1 MPKRHDNFLKWFGS
15 RVRSI
20 RQKKN
25 LSQEELAQLAG
36 LDRTYMGGVERG
48 ERNIGLLNVKRLADA
63 LEIKA
68 KDLFDDD
75 FKL

>member
-1 MPKRHDNFLKWFGS
+1 MPKHQDDFLHWFGI

-20 RQKKN
+20 RQSKHI
-25 LSQEELAQLAG
+25 SQEELAQLAG

-48 ERNIGLLNVKRLADA
+48 ERNIGLLNVKKLADA
-63 LEIKA
+63 LEITV

-75 FKL
+75 LQL